1 MSVRASTWRSLAR
14 QLSRYPEIG
23 ALAGFLAVFIGF
35 SLFAE
40 RFLTLESLSGIMTIA
55 AELGIVAVGITFLMI
70 AGEFD
75 LSVGSVLGVG
85 AMAFALLAKVGWP
98 HGPAFLLA
106 MGLAGAIGLVNGL
119 LVIQTRIP
127 SFIVT
132 LGTMMFWRGVLL
144 AVTGGF
150 PVVYEGDSWLLS
162 ALGGR
167 FAGGF
172 HTSLFWFILIVL
184 IFQVVLTQ
192 TRYGNGVYA
201 TGGDPGAARAL
212 GVNVARTKLINFVLS
227 AMLAALAGIIQFS
240 RFKSVDPLRGQEWE
254 LQAIAAAVI
263 GGTLLTGGYGSILG
277 TALGVMMVG
286 MVRSGLVLAGAPA
299 YWYRAFIGVILIA
312 AVIINVKVR
321 GR

>member
-1 MSVRASTWRSLAR
+1 
-14 QLSRYPEIG
+14 
-23 ALAGFLAVFIGF
+23 
-35 SLFAE
+35 
-40 RFLTLESLSGIMTIA
+40 MTIA

-85 AMAFALLAKVGWP
+85 AMAFALLAKAGWP
-98 HGPAFLLA
+98 HSLAFLISI
-106 MGLAGAIGLVNGL
+106 GLAAIIGLINGL

-150 PVVYEGDSWLLS
+150 PVVYEGGSWLLS

-172 HTSLFWFILIVL
+172 HTSLFWFVLIVL

-212 GVNVARTKLINFVLS
+212 GVNVARTKIINFVLS

-277 TALGVMMVG
+277 TALGVMMIG

-312 AVIINVKVR
+312 AVIINVRIR

>member
-1 MSVRASTWRSLAR
+1 FV
-14 QLSRYPEIG
+14 
-23 ALAGFLAVFIGF
+23 
-35 SLFAE
+35 
-40 RFLTLESLSGIMTIA
+40 
-55 AELGIVAVGITFLMI
+55 
-70 AGEFD
+70 
-75 LSVGSVLGVG
+75 
-85 AMAFALLAKVGWP
+85 
-98 HGPAFLLA
+98 
-106 MGLAGAIGLVNGL
+106 
-119 LVIQTRIP
+119 
-127 SFIVT
+127 
-132 LGTMMFWRGVLL
+132 
-144 AVTGGF
+144 
-150 PVVYEGDSWLLS
+150 
-162 ALGGR
+162 
-167 FAGGF
+167 
-172 HTSLFWFILIVL
+172 LIVL

-212 GVNVARTKLINFVLS
+212 GVNVARTKIINFVLS

-277 TALGVMMVG
+277 TALGVMLVG

-312 AVIINVKVR
+312 AVIINVRIR